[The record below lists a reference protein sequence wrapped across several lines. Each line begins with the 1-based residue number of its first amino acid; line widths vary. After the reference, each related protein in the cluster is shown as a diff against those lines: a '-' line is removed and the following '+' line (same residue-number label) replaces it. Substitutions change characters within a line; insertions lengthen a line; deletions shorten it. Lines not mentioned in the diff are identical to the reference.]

1 MIADVNESG
10 RISVKAETDQ
20 ESEMLKS
27 WLQENV
33 KLSQSFM
40 DCCNNKKCAFS
51 FDMKPQMIDQE
62 CLICK
67 NKFSSP
73 LRLEICPKCYGNDF
87 DI

>member
-1 MIADVNESG
+1 MIADINESG

-40 DCCNNKKCAFS
+40 DCCNNKKCAFT
-51 FDMKPQMIDQE
+51 FDLKD
-62 CLICK
+62 
-67 NKFSSP
+67 
-73 LRLEICPKCYGNDF
+73 GNSKT
-87 DI
+87 